1 MIKEKGKRRDGA
13 DEKITA
19 SRVKGEVGAILE
31 VKVPVDMDAIF
42 DDGIFG
48 KSRQVILVEAG
59 PGMRKTSLV
68 YYYSQK
74 WADGK
79 LNVFD
84 AVALFRLR
92 DLCVP
97 GDGDVE
103 GLVSETREQINSSL
117 A

>member
-13 DEKITA
+13 DEEITA
-19 SRVKGEVGAILE
+19 SRVKGEVDDILE

-48 KSRQVILVEAG
+48 KSHQVILVEAG
-59 PGMRKTSLV
+59 PGMGKTSLA

-79 LNVFD
+79 LNVFM
-84 AVALFRLR
+84 L
-92 DLCVP
+92 
-97 GDGDVE
+97 
-103 GLVSETREQINSSL
+103 
-117 A
+117 